1 MADSTR
7 VKGAVPESGSEPF
20 TLILSEDSF
29 DSYKIDPPSNELTIT
44 KDQLVELYSEM
55 VKMRRME
62 VAADQAYKNKL
73 VRGFCHLA
81 IGQEAVAVGM
91 EQAIKPD
98 DSLITAYRCHTF
110 VVQRGGTISGML
122 AELFGREGGLSK
134 GKGGSMHVLSLIHI

>member
-1 MADSTR
+1 MLSARNIHLVADSTR

-62 VAADQAYKNKL
+62 VSADQSYKHKL
-73 VRGFCHLA
+73 IRGFCHLS
-81 IGQEAVAVGM
+81 IGQVCF
-91 EQAIKPD
+91 IFSP
-98 DSLITAYRCHTF
+98 H
-110 VVQRGGTISGML
+110 
-122 AELFGREGGLSK
+122 
-134 GKGGSMHVLSLIHI
+134 